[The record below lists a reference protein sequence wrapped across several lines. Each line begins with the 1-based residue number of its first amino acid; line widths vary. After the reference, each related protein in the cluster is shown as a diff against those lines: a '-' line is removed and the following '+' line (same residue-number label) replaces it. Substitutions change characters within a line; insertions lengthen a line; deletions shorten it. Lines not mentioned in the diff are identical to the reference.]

1 MPEDF
6 FGGCQDLFGA
16 CFRRGTRCRKPP
28 RADRAVRAIMSAV
41 YDPIINMPVKAS
53 NPPRVLQAS
62 PGSRSHPA
70 VE

>member
-1 MPEDF
+1 MLPARDTVPE
-6 FGGCQDLFGA
+6 A
-16 CFRRGTRCRKPP
+16 AASRSR
-28 RADRAVRAIMSAV
+28 VRAIMSAV
-41 YDPIINMPVKAS
+41 YHPIINMPVKAS